1 MDADSPS
8 EHSVQSWRARLRRYT
23 GCMDPRA
30 HDLHLL
36 HIAGDER
43 RSFEEKRWI
52 FICLTLVPFISFTA
66 TYALQLTQPVQEP
79 YVIYGYPIIMP
90 LMIGSILWNLLG
102 GYSRLAERVTVVILA
117 ALVVLHNLS
126 FALQPTLPESP
137 SFVGTASYW
146 TLVLDATVIM
156 LLLPARQAATLVVT
170 LYAVCVALPWVL
182 NFDVFRPYLLAM
194 IRAQTVTFSVL
205 LATLCLAWY
214 RQRYVERAQEALMLR
229 QLATTDLFNLRSV
242 ASTQAGRAPER
253 AAPHD

>member
-1 MDADSPS
+1 MDAR
-8 EHSVQSWRARLRRYT
+8 E
-23 GCMDPRA
+23 

-36 HIAGDER
+36 HITGDER

-66 TYALQLTQPVQEP
+66 TYALQLTQPVREP

-102 GYSRLAERVTVVILA
+102 GYSRLAERVTVVCLA
-117 ALVVLHNLS
+117 VTAFLHNLS

-156 LLLPARQAATLVVT
+156 LLLPARQAATLIMT

-182 NFDVFRPYLLAM
+182 NFDAFRPYLLAM

-229 QLATTDLFNLRSV
+229 QLATTDLFNLS
-242 ASTQAGRAPER
+242 S
-253 AAPHD
+253 AAPAQPGTTQRVAPQD